1 MYAYVHWAALSKVS
15 FLVLHPTMNQIKE
28 TAFSGGSLA
37 KVSLLAHDS
46 SYILYAIK
54 TKKSILNAVK
64 VSGAVC

>member
-1 MYAYVHWAALSKVS
+1 
-15 FLVLHPTMNQIKE
+15 MNRGEI
-28 TAFSGGSLA
+28 TFPGGSLA

-54 TKKSILNAVK
+54 TKKSTLKWKIAVK

>member
-1 MYAYVHWAALSKVS
+1 
-15 FLVLHPTMNQIKE
+15 MNRGE